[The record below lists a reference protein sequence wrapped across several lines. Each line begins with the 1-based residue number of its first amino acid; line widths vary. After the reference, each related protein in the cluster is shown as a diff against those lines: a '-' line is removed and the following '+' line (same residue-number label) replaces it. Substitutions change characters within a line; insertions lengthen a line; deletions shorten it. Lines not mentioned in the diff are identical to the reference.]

1 MFLGGAGKNSGAPD
15 EPPGMSQSVNLGHG
29 KADCLLSSDRDLPR
43 RDLRQVHADQDSVY
57 RRLAMGG
64 DRFNPSMGKT
74 HASSSDWSLS
84 SCRDYDYN
92 NLVATDLPVK
102 LEQDFYHGKHK
113 SKAEDH
119 WQEVLMMKKENG
131 DLLAEKRLLEQEVK
145 RLQRIVDEK
154 QKELSELHH
163 QKQEGLMETGGEAA
177 YRQKCKAL
185 KEEYDTLH
193 KRYADLTAA
202 HSAHMARLELC
213 QEELQRLKQGA
224 EEALAERNA
233 ALRDRTGLQQQ
244 CTAAIRQWDSALRE
258 RNEARDQLAKVQ
270 QQRDE
275 AMKEINQAMAV
286 RIKASKDLSRLTEER
301 NAAVQEYTLIMS
313 ERDSVHKEIE
323 RLQEELQEAQSKARQ
338 AETAHKASLDEMES
352 LKREIASA
360 LQDRDRALKELSDLR
375 EKQAECNQQSGQD
388 DASRA
393 EAIRKDSLP
402 SSLADAE
409 QTNQEM
415 ENLRRNMERLQ
426 VELAEAQQEAEVC
439 KRRRDWAFSERDKIV
454 LERESIRSLC
464 DKLRRERDRAVSDL
478 AEALRDSDDIKRQR
492 NEASKEL
499 KELKEKIEAQLE
511 KESRMK
517 QLNSVGNNHSRD
529 SAIDTDLQEWETE
542 IKEVHLRYEG
552 DFGFDISGGKEDMQA
567 EPSVAYFYVSSI
579 LKGGTAEG
587 KLLVNDVILK
597 VNGLDVAGMD
607 KRTLCDTVQNAKGSL
622 TLVVKRR
629 RAMSSRGV
637 IMLSLNLSSSHE
649 HGITLENGLYI
660 TRIGPGSV
668 AAREGT
674 LAVGDRILSINGK
687 QVEDLRK
694 AMECLDNADSPVQL
708 QVVKNAVFS
717 SSPSSS
723 TASGHNFSEKLERSP
738 LAHGS
743 PPTHLREEKTFVS
756 CSVQTDALHEL
767 GNHTKTLTL
776 GSRSSK
782 SGGTSERATVSVQ
795 PTLLD
800 KAYNKIFG
808 EKRVS
813 KEKKALLPDEKGPIE
828 ELDSMLEC
836 YSKTGGKRSSG
847 RQQQEH
853 NGGTW
858 PKYRGPP
865 LQLGEAGV
873 ANTLQP
879 HKRRERKSLASFTK
893 QLQVPSYAD
902 FPAELSSPSS
912 GNCTSSSG
920 SYASPGSPPKAPTGV
935 QQSSERVP
943 LHYAAG
949 LPEDRLDYSV
959 VSAHKD
965 VLEMYQHRG
974 GLKSRP
980 HSAHYPRE
988 AYAKPVA
995 PYADVLLSGHVHQSL
1010 RANVPLYPQP
1020 RGHQHAYYPTYIS
1033 RSGDSLLASEG
1044 AESLRY
1050 GPLGGTKGDG
1060 RYTPSPC
1067 PSQYS
1072 FSGTSPTHSLD
1083 FPQQFQPVAPAP
1095 KRLVPTH
1102 VHGPFRPEETYPQ
1115 PSYDGLATFPKR
1127 NQRIR
1132 IPSTPSVTSKSSAGK
1147 VSTSSI
1153 EKAPSLTDRS
1163 SPMPAFTVELLT
1175 PNGSRAITELRGR
1188 RRPKPGDMRRIVIE
1202 KSLEPLGIQIKC
1214 GAGGTIFV
1222 SSVSENSIA
1231 AQASLQVGDQL
1242 LEVCGINMRNATY
1255 QLAANVLRQ
1264 CRDSI
1269 TMLVQF
1275 NPDKYRE
1282 VASDNI
1288 STSEENSPVD
1298 TPAAS
1303 PKMRHSKRSDL
1314 IRISNDDV
1322 PSSAT
1327 STLTRQKQSCV
1338 SAKGSRAE
1346 PRIVLLRKASPSLG
1360 ITLLGGNAVGIF
1372 VHSVQEDSPA
1382 SGPGG
1387 LLPGD
1392 QILEYNGTD
1401 LRNATAEEAAY
1412 ELASNTENVHIV
1424 AQYNPERFAE
1434 IQEQPGDSFYV
1445 KALFDRASIDGSL
1458 AFHKDDILY
1467 VDNTMYKGVPGQWR
1481 AWILD
1486 QDGQKLKCGFIPSKY
1501 KAEEELLMKRSLL
1514 DLEEGGTGRRGS
1526 TSTRRS
1532 FFRRRRHQQRSRED
1546 GKELASF
1553 SDVSIN
1559 NSCGGSAGTLA
1570 EDVPPTYLRVDRLNY
1585 PSLRP
1590 VILVGP
1596 LQEAVVD
1603 KLEQDFPQQFQ
1614 RCPSQPLRGSLQALE
1629 QGLQDLS
1636 LLDFRRRGSH
1646 YECLTLD
1653 ALRYCTNHKLCHA
1666 LLDVSLSAVER
1677 LNRCQIFPIVIFI
1690 KFKTTKQIREVK
1702 DSTYLTEKV
1711 TTKAAKEMYEHA
1723 LKIESEY
1730 KHLINA
1736 VIPGSNLAYMCTQVK
1751 MCVDD
1756 EQNKALWVPS
1766 GSI

>member
-1 MFLGGAGKNSGAPD
+1 MSGD
-15 EPPGMSQSVNLGHG
+15 H
-29 KADCLLSSDRDLPR
+29 
-43 RDLRQVHADQDSVY
+43 
-57 RRLAMGG
+57 
-64 DRFNPSMGKT
+64 FNPPMGKT

-84 SCRDYDYN
+84 SCRDYDYHH
-92 NLVATDLPVK
+92 LVATEHPVK

-113 SKAEDH
+113 SKVEDQ
-119 WQEVLMMKKENG
+119 WQDVLVKKENG
-131 DLLAEKRLLEQEVK
+131 DLHTEKRLLEQEVK
-145 RLQRIVDEK
+145 RLQRIVEDK
-154 QKELSELHH
+154 QKELSDLHH
-163 QKQEGLMETGGEAA
+163 HQQEGLMESGGGGEAA

-202 HSAHMARLELC
+202 HSAHMSRLELC

-224 EEALAERNA
+224 EEALQERNA
-233 ALRDRTGLQQQ
+233 ALRERSGLQQQ

-323 RLQEELQEAQSKARQ
+323 RLQEELQEAQNKARQ
-338 AETAHKASLDEMES
+338 TEASHKASLDEIES

-360 LQDRDRALKELSDLR
+360 LQDRDRVLKELSDVR
-375 EKQAECNQQSGQD
+375 DKQQTENVA
-388 DASRA
+388 ASASQEEGKGSR
-393 EAIRKDSLP
+393 RDSL
-402 SSLADAE
+402 SSAGLADQE
-409 QTNQEM
+409 QASQEM

-478 AEALRDSDDIKRQR
+478 AEALRDSDDVKRQR

-529 SAIDTDLQEWETE
+529 SAIDTDLQDWETE
-542 IKEVHLRYEG
+542 IKEVHLRYEADLG
-552 DFGFDISGGKEDMQA
+552 LDISGGKEDVSESSA
-567 EPSVAYFYVSSI
+567 SFFYISNV
-579 LKGGTAEG
+579 LKGGTADG
-587 KLLVNDVILK
+587 KLCVNDIVLK

-607 KRTLCDTVQNAKGSL
+607 KRTLYESVHDSKGSL
-622 TLVVKRR
+622 ILVVKRR

-637 IMLSLNLSSSHE
+637 VMLSLNLSTSRE
-649 HGITLENGLYI
+649 HGLTLENGLYI

-674 LAVGDRILSINGK
+674 LAVGDRILSMNGK
-687 QVEDLRK
+687 PVEDLRK
-694 AMECLDNADSPVQL
+694 AMECLDNADCPVQL

-723 TASGHNFSEKLERSP
+723 TTSNHTFMDRIEKSP
-738 LAHGS
+738 LNHG
-743 PPTHLREEKTFVS
+743 PPPQLLEEKTFAS
-756 CSVQTDALHEL
+756 CSVQTDAPFENSSVHNNKMSS
-767 GNHTKTLTL
+767 GNQ
-776 GSRSSK
+776 GSK
-782 SGGTSERATVSVQ
+782 GGGSTSERATASVQ

-808 EKRVS
+808 DKRTS
-813 KEKKALLPDEKGPIE
+813 KEKKAPLSLLPDERGPIA

-836 YSKTGGKRSSG
+836 YSKPSSGGTSKRSSSHKH
-847 RQQQEH
+847 QEH

-865 LQLGEAGV
+865 LQLGEAGT

-879 HKRRERKSLASFTK
+879 HKRRERKSLASFAK
-893 QLQVPSYAD
+893 QVPPYVD
-902 FPAELSSPSS
+902 FPGGETSSPSS
-912 GNCTSSSG
+912 GNRTSSSG
-920 SYASPGSPPKAPTGV
+920 SYTSPGSPPKAPSSGV

-943 LHYAAG
+943 IHYASSG
-949 LPEDRLDYSV
+949 PPPEDRLDYSV

-965 VLEMYQHRG
+965 VLEMYQPRG
-974 GLKSRP
+974 NKGSGRP
-980 HSAHYPRE
+980 HSAHYSRE
-988 AYAKPVA
+988 AYAKPMA
-995 PYADVLLSGHVHQSL
+995 PYSEVLLATHVHQSL
-1010 RANVPLYPQP
+1010 RGAPAGNALYPQQRP
-1020 RGHQHAYYPTYIS
+1020 HQHGYYPAYIS
-1033 RSGDSLLASEG
+1033 RSGDSLLAGDTTGE
-1044 AESLRY
+1044 ALRY
-1050 GPLGGTKGDG
+1050 GTVPPKDPN

-1083 FPQQFQPVAPAP
+1083 FPPQFVGPAP
-1095 KRLVPTH
+1095 KRLVPAH
-1102 VHGPFRPEETYPQ
+1102 VHGGGGGGFRAEEAYPQ
-1115 PSYDGLATFPKR
+1115 PVSYDGLATFPKR

-1231 AQASLQVGDQL
+1231 AQAGLQVGDQL

-1255 QLAANVLRQ
+1255 QLAASVLRQ

-1282 VASDNI
+1282 VASDHVT
-1288 STSEENSPVD
+1288 TSDENSPVD

-1303 PKMRHSKRSDL
+1303 PKMRHSKRPDL
-1314 IRISNDDV
+1314 ICISNDDV

-1338 SAKGSRAE
+1338 SSKGCRAE
-1346 PRIVLLRKASPSLG
+1346 PRAVFLNKATSSLG

-1382 SGPGG
+1382 SGVEG
-1387 LLPGD
+1387 LHPGD
-1392 QILEYNGTD
+1392 RILEYNNTD

-1412 ELASNTENVHIV
+1412 ELARPAEKVQIL

-1445 KALFDRASIDGSL
+1445 RAQFDRASIDGSL
-1458 AFHKDDILY
+1458 AFRKEDILY

-1514 DLEEGGTGRRGS
+1514 DLEEGGSGRRGS
-1526 TSTRRS
+1526 TSARRS
-1532 FFRRRRHQQRSRED
+1532 FFRRRRHQQRSSRED
-1546 GKELASF
+1546 GRELASF

-1559 NSCGGSAGTLA
+1559 NSCSGSAGTLA
-1570 EDVPPTYLRVDRLNY
+1570 EDLPPTYLRVDRLNY

-1603 KLEQDFPQQFQ
+1603 KLEQDFPYMFQ
-1614 RCPSQPLRGSLQALE
+1614 RCLAQPVRGSLQALE
-1629 QGLQDLS
+1629 RGLQDLS

-1646 YECLTLD
+1646 FECLTLE
-1653 ALRYCTNHKLCHA
+1653 AVRTITHKACHA

-1766 GSI
+1766 GTL

>member
-1 MFLGGAGKNSGAPD
+1 MA
-15 EPPGMSQSVNLGHG
+15 
-29 KADCLLSSDRDLPR
+29 
-43 RDLRQVHADQDSVY
+43 
-57 RRLAMGG
+57 G

-84 SCRDYDYN
+84 SCRDYDYHH
-92 NLVATDLPVK
+92 LVAADLPVK
-102 LEQDFYHGKHK
+102 LEPDFYHGKHK

-119 WQEVLMMKKENG
+119 WQETLVVKKENG
-131 DLLAEKRLLEQEVK
+131 DLHTEKRLLEQEVK

-154 QKELSELHH
+154 QKELGDLHH
-163 QKQEGLMETGGEAA
+163 HQQEGLMMETGGEAA

-233 ALRDRTGLQQQ
+233 ALRDRSGLQQQ

-323 RLQEELQEAQSKARQ
+323 RLQEELQEAQGKARQ
-338 AETAHKASLDEMES
+338 AEAAHKASLDEMEG

-375 EKQAECNQQSGQD
+375 EKQAECSQQSGSED
-388 DASRA
+388 GSRGEGA
-393 EAIRKDSLP
+393 RKDSLP

-542 IKEVHLRYEG
+542 VKEIHLRYEG

-579 LKGGTAEG
+579 LKGGTADG
-587 KLLVNDVILK
+587 KLLVNDIILK

-607 KRTLCDTVQNAKGSL
+607 KRALCDTVQNSKGSL

-637 IMLSLNLSSSHE
+637 IVLSLNLSSSHE

-687 QVEDLRK
+687 PVEDLRK
-694 AMECLDNADSPVQL
+694 AMECLDNADSPIQL

-738 LAHGS
+738 LSHGS
-743 PPTHLREEKTFVS
+743 PPAHAREEKTFVS
-756 CSVQTDALHEL
+756 CSVQTDAVLLEHC
-767 GNHTKTLTL
+767 NHTKTAGLS
-776 GSRSSK
+776 SRGNK
-782 SGGTSERATVSVQ
+782 SGGPSERATLSVQ

-808 EKRVS
+808 DKRVS
-813 KEKKALLPDEKGPIE
+813 KEKKGSLLPDEKGPIE

-836 YSKTGGKRSSG
+836 YSKAGGGSKRG
-847 RQQQEH
+847 GRPQRQQPPQEP

-879 HKRRERKSLASFTK
+879 HKRRERKSLASFTR

-920 SYASPGSPPKAPTGV
+920 SYASPGSPAKAPSGV

-943 LHYAAG
+943 LHYAGG
-949 LPEDRLDYSV
+949 LATEDRLDYSV

-974 GLKSRP
+974 GGGPKGGGRP

-988 AYAKPVA
+988 AYAKPT
-995 PYADVLLSGHVHQSL
+995 PYADVLLSGHVHPSL
-1010 RANVPLYPQP
+1010 RANVPLYP
-1020 RGHQHAYYPTYIS
+1020 RGGHQHHAYYPAYIS
-1033 RSGDSLLASEG
+1033 RSGDSLLAAEG
-1044 AESLRY
+1044 EGLRY
-1050 GPLGGTKGDG
+1050 AAKGEGG

-1083 FPQQFQPVAPAP
+1083 FPQQFQPAVAP
-1095 KRLVPTH
+1095 KRLVH
-1102 VHGPFRPEETYPQ
+1102 VHGPFREEPYPQ

-1153 EKAPSLTDRS
+1153 EKAPSLTDRT

-1231 AQASLQVGDQL
+1231 AQASLQIGDQL

-1288 STSEENSPVD
+1288 SSSEENSPVD

-1382 SGPGG
+1382 SGPAG

-1445 KALFDRASIDGSL
+1445 RALFDRASIDGSL

-1481 AWILD
+1481 AWVLD

-1570 EDVPPTYLRVDRLNY
+1570 EDMPPTYLRVDRLNY

-1653 ALRYCTNHKLCHA
+1653 ALRYCTSHKLCHA

>member
-1 MFLGGAGKNSGAPD
+1 MYLGGAGKNSGAPD

-43 RDLRQVHADQDSVY
+43 RDLRQVHADHDSVY
-57 RRLAMGG
+57 RRLTMAG

-92 NLVATDLPVK
+92 NLVPTDPPVK

-119 WQEVLMMKKENG
+119 WQEILMMKKENG

-193 KRYADLTAA
+193 KR
-202 HSAHMARLELC
+202 
-213 QEELQRLKQGA
+213 GA

-338 AETAHKASLDEMES
+338 TETAHKASLDEMEG

-375 EKQAECNQQSGQD
+375 EKQAECNQQSSSE

-393 EAIRKDSLP
+393 EAVRKDSLP

-552 DFGFDISGGKEDMQA
+552 DFGFDISGGKEEMQA

-607 KRTLCDTVQNAKGSL
+607 KRTLCDTVQNSKGSL

-687 QVEDLRK
+687 PVEDLRK
-694 AMECLDNADSPVQL
+694 AMECLDNADSAVQL

-723 TASGHNFSEKLERSP
+723 TARSP
-738 LAHGS
+738 PAH
-743 PPTHLREEKTFVS
+743 PREEKSFVS
-756 CSVQTDALHEL
+756 CSVQTDTLHEL
-767 GNHTKTLTL
+767 GNHSKTLTL
-776 GSRSSK
+776 SSRSSK
-782 SGGTSERATVSVQ
+782 SGGASERATVGVQ

-893 QLQVPSYAD
+893 QLQAV
-902 FPAELSSPSS
+902 
-912 GNCTSSSG
+912 
-920 SYASPGSPPKAPTGV
+920 PPKAPTGV

-988 AYAKPVA
+988 AYAKPVT

-1033 RSGDSLLASEG
+1033 RSGDSLLAADG

-1050 GPLGGTKGDG
+1050 GPLGGAKGDG

-1514 DLEEGGTGRRGS
+1514 DLEEGGHWTKGFHLNPAQLLPS
-1526 TSTRRS
+1526 
-1532 FFRRRRHQQRSRED
+1532 
-1546 GKELASF
+1546 A
-1553 SDVSIN
+1553 
-1559 NSCGGSAGTLA
+1559 CGGSAGTLA

-1603 KLEQDFPQQFQ
+1603 KLEQDFPEQFQ

-1629 QGLQDLS
+1629 KGLQDLS

-1646 YECLTLD
+1646 FECLTRD

>member
-1 MFLGGAGKNSGAPD
+1 MA
-15 EPPGMSQSVNLGHG
+15 
-29 KADCLLSSDRDLPR
+29 
-43 RDLRQVHADQDSVY
+43 
-57 RRLAMGG
+57 G

-84 SCRDYDYN
+84 SCRDYDYHH
-92 NLVATDLPVK
+92 LVAADLPVK
-102 LEQDFYHGKHK
+102 LEPDFYHGKHK

-119 WQEVLMMKKENG
+119 WQETLVVKKENG
-131 DLLAEKRLLEQEVK
+131 DLHAEKRLLEQEVK

-154 QKELSELHH
+154 QKELGDLHH
-163 QKQEGLMETGGEAA
+163 HQQEGLMMETGGEAA

-233 ALRDRTGLQQQ
+233 ALRDRSGLQQQ

-323 RLQEELQEAQSKARQ
+323 RLQEELQEAQGKARQ
-338 AETAHKASLDEMES
+338 AEAAHKASLDEMEG

-375 EKQAECNQQSGQD
+375 EKQAECSQQSGSE
-388 DASRA
+388 DASRG
-393 EAIRKDSLP
+393 EGRKDSLP
-402 SSLADAE
+402 GSLADAE

-542 IKEVHLRYEG
+542 VKEIHLRYEG
-552 DFGFDISGGKEDMQA
+552 DFGFDISGGKEDMQV

-579 LKGGTAEG
+579 LKGGTADG
-587 KLLVNDVILK
+587 KLLVNDIILK

-607 KRTLCDTVQNAKGSL
+607 KRALCDTVQNSKGSL

-687 QVEDLRK
+687 PVEDLRK
-694 AMECLDNADSPVQL
+694 AMECLDNADSPIQL

-738 LAHGS
+738 LSHGS
-743 PPTHLREEKTFVS
+743 PPAHAREEKTFVS
-756 CSVQTDALHEL
+756 CSVQTDAALLEHCS
-767 GNHTKTLTL
+767 HTKTAALS
-776 GSRSSK
+776 SRGSK
-782 SGGTSERATVSVQ
+782 SGGTSERATLSVQ

-808 EKRVS
+808 DKRVS
-813 KEKKALLPDEKGPIE
+813 KEKKGSLLPDEKGPIE

-836 YSKTGGKRSSG
+836 YSKAPGGSKRGG
-847 RQQQEH
+847 RQRPQPQQPQEH

-879 HKRRERKSLASFTK
+879 HKRRERKSLASFTR

-920 SYASPGSPPKAPTGV
+920 SYASPGSPAKAPSGV

-943 LHYAAG
+943 LHYAGG
-949 LPEDRLDYSV
+949 LAAEDRLDYSV

-974 GLKSRP
+974 GGPKGGRP

-995 PYADVLLSGHVHQSL
+995 TPYADVLLSGHVHPSL
-1010 RANVPLYPQP
+1010 RANVPLYP
-1020 RGHQHAYYPTYIS
+1020 RGPHQHHTYYPAYIS
-1033 RSGDSLLASEG
+1033 RSGDSLLAAEG
-1044 AESLRY
+1044 EGLRY
-1050 GPLGGTKGDG
+1050 ASKGGEGG

-1083 FPQQFQPVAPAP
+1083 FPQQFQPAVAP
-1095 KRLVPTH
+1095 KRLVH
-1102 VHGPFRPEETYPQ
+1102 MHGPFREEPYPQ

-1153 EKAPSLTDRS
+1153 EKAPSLTDRT

-1231 AQASLQVGDQL
+1231 AQASLQIGDQL

-1382 SGPGG
+1382 SGPAG

-1445 KALFDRASIDGSL
+1445 RALFDRASIDGSL

-1481 AWILD
+1481 AWVLD

-1546 GKELASF
+1546 CKELASF

-1570 EDVPPTYLRVDRLNY
+1570 EDMPPTYLRVDRLNY

-1653 ALRYCTNHKLCHA
+1653 ALRYCTSHKLCHA

>member
-1 MFLGGAGKNSGAPD
+1 MYLGGAGKNSGAPD

-43 RDLRQVHADQDSVY
+43 RDLRQVHADHDSVY
-57 RRLAMGG
+57 RRLTMAG

-92 NLVATDLPVK
+92 NLVPTDPPVK

-119 WQEVLMMKKENG
+119 WQEILMMKKENG

-338 AETAHKASLDEMES
+338 TETAHKASLDEMEG

-375 EKQAECNQQSGQD
+375 EKQAECNQQSSSE

-393 EAIRKDSLP
+393 EAVRKDSLP

-552 DFGFDISGGKEDMQA
+552 DFGFDISGGKEEMQA

-607 KRTLCDTVQNAKGSL
+607 KRTLCDTVQNSKGSL

-687 QVEDLRK
+687 PVEDLRK
-694 AMECLDNADSPVQL
+694 AMECLDNADSAVQL

-743 PPTHLREEKTFVS
+743 PPAHPREEKSFVS
-756 CSVQTDALHEL
+756 CSVQTDTLHEL
-767 GNHTKTLTL
+767 GNHSKTLTL
-776 GSRSSK
+776 SSRSSK
-782 SGGTSERATVSVQ
+782 SGGASERATVGVQ

-988 AYAKPVA
+988 AYAKPVT
-995 PYADVLLSGHVHQSL
+995 PYADVLLSSHVHQSL

-1033 RSGDSLLASEG
+1033 RSGDSLLAADG

-1050 GPLGGTKGDG
+1050 GPLGGAKGDG

-1603 KLEQDFPQQFQ
+1603 KLEQDFPEQFQ

-1629 QGLQDLS
+1629 KGLQDLS

-1646 YECLTLD
+1646 FECLTRD

>member
-1 MFLGGAGKNSGAPD
+1 MYGS
-15 EPPGMSQSVNLGHG
+15 
-29 KADCLLSSDRDLPR
+29 
-43 RDLRQVHADQDSVY
+43 
-57 RRLAMGG
+57 
-64 DRFNPSMGKT
+64 
-74 HASSSDWSLS
+74 
-84 SCRDYDYN
+84 
-92 NLVATDLPVK
+92 
-102 LEQDFYHGKHK
+102 
-113 SKAEDH
+113 
-119 WQEVLMMKKENG
+119 
-131 DLLAEKRLLEQEVK
+131 
-145 RLQRIVDEK
+145 
-154 QKELSELHH
+154 
-163 QKQEGLMETGGEAA
+163 
-177 YRQKCKAL
+177 
-185 KEEYDTLH
+185 
-193 KRYADLTAA
+193 
-202 HSAHMARLELC
+202 
-213 QEELQRLKQGA
+213 
-224 EEALAERNA
+224 
-233 ALRDRTGLQQQ
+233 
-244 CTAAIRQWDSALRE
+244 
-258 RNEARDQLAKVQ
+258 
-270 QQRDE
+270 
-275 AMKEINQAMAV
+275 
-286 RIKASKDLSRLTEER
+286 
-301 NAAVQEYTLIMS
+301 
-313 ERDSVHKEIE
+313 
-323 RLQEELQEAQSKARQ
+323 
-338 AETAHKASLDEMES
+338 
-352 LKREIASA
+352 
-360 LQDRDRALKELSDLR
+360 
-375 EKQAECNQQSGQD
+375 
-388 DASRA
+388 
-393 EAIRKDSLP
+393 
-402 SSLADAE
+402 
-409 QTNQEM
+409 
-415 ENLRRNMERLQ
+415 
-426 VELAEAQQEAEVC
+426 
-439 KRRRDWAFSERDKIV
+439 
-454 LERESIRSLC
+454 
-464 DKLRRERDRAVSDL
+464 
-478 AEALRDSDDIKRQR
+478 
-492 NEASKEL
+492 
-499 KELKEKIEAQLE
+499 
-511 KESRMK
+511 
-517 QLNSVGNNHSRD
+517 
-529 SAIDTDLQEWETE
+529 EWETE

-552 DFGFDISGGKEDMQA
+552 DLGLDISGGKEDVSESSA
-567 EPSVAYFYVSSI
+567 SFFYISNV
-579 LKGGTAEG
+579 LKGGTADG
-587 KLLVNDVILK
+587 KLCVNDIVLK

-607 KRTLCDTVQNAKGSL
+607 KRALYESVHDSKGSL

-637 IMLSLNLSSSHE
+637 VMLSLNLSTSRE
-649 HGITLENGLYI
+649 HGLTLENGLYI

-674 LAVGDRILSINGK
+674 LAVGDRILSMNGK
-687 QVEDLRK
+687 PVEDLRK
-694 AMECLDNADSPVQL
+694 AMECLDNADCPVQL

-723 TASGHNFSEKLERSP
+723 TTSNHTFMDKLEKSP
-738 LAHGS
+738 LNHG
-743 PPTHLREEKTFVS
+743 PPPQLLEEKTFAS
-756 CSVQTDALHEL
+756 CSVQTDALSENSGVH
-767 GNHTKTLTL
+767 NKTSSSNQGGKGG
-776 GSRSSK
+776 GS
-782 SGGTSERATVSVQ
+782 TSERATASVQ

-808 EKRVS
+808 DKRTS
-813 KEKKALLPDEKGPIE
+813 KEKKAPLSLLPDERGPIA

-836 YSKTGGKRSSG
+836 YSKPSSGSKRSSSHKH
-847 RQQQEH
+847 QEH

-865 LQLGEAGV
+865 LQLGEAGT

-879 HKRRERKSLASFTK
+879 HKRRERKSLASFAR
-893 QLQVPSYAD
+893 QAPSYAD
-902 FPAELSSPSS
+902 FPGGDASSPSS
-912 GNCTSSSG
+912 GNRTSSSG
-920 SYASPGSPPKAPTGV
+920 SYASPGSPPKAPPSGV

-943 LHYAAG
+943 MHYASPSG
-949 LPEDRLDYSV
+949 PPPEDRLDYSV

-965 VLEMYQHRG
+965 VLEMYQPRG
-974 GLKSRP
+974 NKGGGGRP
-980 HSAHYPRE
+980 HSAHYSRE
-988 AYAKPVA
+988 AYAKPMA
-995 PYADVLLSGHVHQSL
+995 PYSEVLLATHVHQSL
-1010 RANVPLYPQP
+1010 RGAPAGTALYPQQRP
-1020 RGHQHAYYPTYIS
+1020 HQHGYYPAYIS
-1033 RSGDSLLASEG
+1033 RSGDSLLAGDAAGE
-1044 AESLRY
+1044 ALRY
-1050 GPLGGTKGDG
+1050 GTVPPKDPG

-1083 FPQQFQPVAPAP
+1083 FPPQFAAP
-1095 KRLVPTH
+1095 KRLVPAH
-1102 VHGPFRPEETYPQ
+1102 VHGGGGFRAEEVYPQ
-1115 PSYDGLATFPKR
+1115 PAAYDGLATFPKR

-1132 IPSTPSVTSKSSAGK
+1132 IPSTPSVTSKSSTGK

-1231 AQASLQVGDQL
+1231 AQAGLQVGDQL

-1255 QLAANVLRQ
+1255 QLAASVLRQ

-1282 VASDNI
+1282 VASDHVT
-1288 STSEENSPVD
+1288 TSDENSPVD

-1303 PKMRHSKRSDL
+1303 PKMRHSKRPDL
-1314 IRISNDDV
+1314 ICISNDDV

-1338 SAKGSRAE
+1338 SSKGCRAE
-1346 PRIVLLRKASPSLG
+1346 PRAVFLNKATSSLG

-1382 SGPGG
+1382 SGVEG
-1387 LLPGD
+1387 LHPGD
-1392 QILEYNGTD
+1392 RILEVCGINMRNATYQLAASVLRQCRDSITMLVQFNPDKYREVASDHVTTSDENSPVDTPAASPKMRHSKRPDLICISNDDVPSSATSTLTRQKQSCVSSKGCRAEPRAVFLNKATSSLGITLLGGNAVGIFVHSVQEDSPASGVEGLHPGDRILEYNNTD

-1412 ELASNTENVHIV
+1412 ELARPAEKVQIL

-1445 KALFDRASIDGSL
+1445 RAQFDRASIDGSL
-1458 AFHKDDILY
+1458 AFRKEDILY

-1514 DLEEGGTGRRGS
+1514 DLEEGGSGRRGS
-1526 TSTRRS
+1526 TSARRS
-1532 FFRRRRHQQRSRED
+1532 FFRRRRHQQRSSRED
-1546 GKELASF
+1546 GRELASF

-1559 NSCGGSAGTLA
+1559 NSCSGSAGTLA
-1570 EDVPPTYLRVDRLNY
+1570 EDLPPTYLRVDRLNY

-1603 KLEQDFPQQFQ
+1603 KLEQDFPHMFQ
-1614 RCPSQPLRGSLQALE
+1614 RCLGQPVRGSLQALE
-1629 QGLQDLS
+1629 RGLQDLS

-1646 YECLTLD
+1646 FECLTLQ
-1653 ALRYCTNHKLCHA
+1653 AVRSIAHKACHA

-1766 GSI
+1766 GTL